1 MPCTL
6 WVVYCQKTLQNLW
19 IFMLKLRYEYFS
31 ESYPRFGVYKI
42 QEWEKIQHHIVHE
55 KFSKII
61 DTAFEEKQIQ
71 HTFLLDES
79 RFSFFR
85 FDIFLEIE
93 DNFSIQK
100 LQEITK
106 EKMEQ
111 IELQQGIQWKFL
123 TTYIDSI
130 FVNWEEKKYLIWES
144 WQVFFR
150 LYIIY
155 IDSKTLNTINSS
167 FGKVRENPNIKI
179 LPQSFHTTLFLRNSL
194 KRDNFLLLYITESSA
209 KVIKITNSFYES
221 VNVINLWLWALKQ
234 MYKDNW
240 VYQYWYKNYNEIQQN
255 VLAENLVVETLE
267 FYSMLFFSRL
277 EEQWCVWND
286 IFVISPIV
294 KNWHFMEVFNRKYR
308 EYTNS
313 YIVPFHYSDNL
324 ETFNKERE
332 PDDMDALVYLNREKV
347 DVLFC
352 KKINENGQQ
361 DNNEW

>member
-1 MPCTL
+1 
-6 WVVYCQKTLQNLW
+6 
-19 IFMLKLRYEYFS
+19 MLKLRYEYFS

-42 QEWEKIQHHIVHE
+42 QEWEKIQHHILHE
-55 KFSKII
+55 KFSKIV
-61 DTAFEEKQIQ
+61 DTAFEEEQFQ
-71 HTFLLDES
+71 HIFLLDES

-93 DNFSIQK
+93 TNFSIQK

-106 EKMEQ
+106 EKMEE
-111 IELQQGIQWKFL
+111 IEFKQRIPWKFL

-130 FVNWEEKKYLIWES
+130 FINWEEKKHIIWES
-144 WQVFFR
+144 GQVFFR

-155 IDSKTLNTINSS
+155 IDTKTLNTIDSS

-240 VYQYWYKNYNEIQQN
+240 VYQYWYKDYNEIQQN

-267 FYSMLFFSRL
+267 FYSMLFFSWL
-277 EEQWCVWND
+277 EGQNCIWND

-308 EYTNS
+308 EYTNN
-313 YIVPFHYSDNL
+313 YIVPFHYSDSL

-332 PDDMDALVYLNREKV
+332 PDDMDTLIYLNREKI
-347 DVLFC
+347 DILFC
-352 KKINENGQQ
+352 KKIDKNRD
-361 DNNEW
+361 DNDI